1 MTFKK
6 WQYFFFGWKKK
17 TKEKIFFDCK
27 ENLVFKLLVI
37 LFLLSVHLNNW
48 SDLLFY
54 CNFSSLNLL
63 FYWFLCLKLNSNE
76 CLKMNF
82 ENSSNNVLKRC
93 ASLNNLMIQNL
104 TTGAVNAQTSSPTV
118 NSREPTNFSNVFTHR
133 TRRFSASCSN
143 NAGLLSPSPG
153 SPCLAPRVSQL
164 RQEECAEVS
173 NQRELN
179 HEREIHSA
187 LQISQSCDDLT
198 LITENWSVKNN
209 DDLTNPLH
217 VALPS
222 TTSCSSPSPTR

>member
-1 MTFKK
+1 
-6 WQYFFFGWKKK
+6 
-17 TKEKIFFDCK
+17 
-27 ENLVFKLLVI
+27 
-37 LFLLSVHLNNW
+37 
-48 SDLLFY
+48 
-54 CNFSSLNLL
+54 
-63 FYWFLCLKLNSNE
+63 
-76 CLKMNF
+76 
-82 ENSSNNVLKRC
+82 
-93 ASLNNLMIQNL
+93 MIQNHS
-104 TTGAVNAQTSSPTV
+104 TPAMNAQASSSVTA
-118 NSREPTNFSNVFTHR
+118 NSREPTNFSNIFTHR

-143 NAGLLSPSPG
+143 NQGLLSPSPG

-209 DDLTNPLH
+209 EDLTNPLH

-222 TTSCSSPSPTR
+222 TTSCSSPSPTRWVYFSFLGLSNFHCAVMDQVIQVFWS